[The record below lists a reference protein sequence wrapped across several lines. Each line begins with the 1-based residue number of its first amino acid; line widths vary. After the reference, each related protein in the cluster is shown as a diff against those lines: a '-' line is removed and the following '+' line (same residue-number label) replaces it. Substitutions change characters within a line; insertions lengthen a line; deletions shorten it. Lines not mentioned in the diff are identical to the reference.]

1 MAPLLGTRER
11 STATGQAAVRDNAAG
26 DTGFWNG
33 DISPRSAPGSGDVAS
48 NGSSAKDDAP
58 GSSAASYANS
68 SGRRDGG
75 TNAPSASLRWRR
87 LGNVVSFSTRL
98 AMASRSAAAS
108 LDELG
113 LVDDTLTG
121 VANTVAAAAAAAAG
135 GGAGVDAAFSAA
147 AAAAAD
153 ADLDGGGAAS
163 AEQEGFP
170 REDATGR
177 NAGGVAR
184 GAGEKGLHTV
194 AEWGDE
200 GEDGGKSGGTVAG
213 EIWEK
218 LEEEGEGEN
227 GLMVSD
233 DGMGEED
240 GSVVDG
246 VSVSEEV
253 AWGRENGE
261 GVQGRGRGW
270 GVVRARV
277 RENLGQAIRRN
288 SGGGGGGGTGDVAA
302 AAAFSGDGKG
312 ERAGVREAGER
323 AKAEGEEQEG
333 EEGEEEAGEFDD
345 GHPPPTPPPTTAP
358 PPPWSPPP
366 PAPPAMSAAALF
378 KPRGRK
384 SVEAIRVTHDARLYC
399 VLTDVYV
406 TCLKMPPLAFFVAV
420 FAAPIALSLLFTP
433 LFLLG
438 VGGLQ
443 FQDGILPPIHPLS
456 HSHTHPNPLPD
467 SHPYPH
473 SHACS
478 HSGDSLA
485 SQLEA
490 IRDSVQQQ
498 AQHEEQPYQ
507 LGLETHSLPYHQQQP
522 QQHYHDQQE
531 QQQQPH
537 CHEHHSP
544 STTCPPSSSSCS
556 SSPLH
561 TPLLSSLPP
570 RLYSVLVKLL
580 SLTTSTSVLCLATV
594 QRALFIILNVFLYS
608 YATPPLAP
616 AASLVS
622 LVSVAV
628 LASFSSSHCPFFALC
643 VFCSCMSRCLALP
656 SSHCSLTLCL
666 HVLSAASTLSFCDI
680 LANLTSTFSLASSS
694 LMPLLPRPSP
704 RLAEYVLVFCVFRF
718 LPVTLLLFLRSWR
731 SPCDLVDAQV
741 SLTFR
746 CFHMLPSGSVFCSVQ
761 DLPVVKG
768 QVPYLQY
775 GMNVRHI
782 VEESSPLWEH
792 TPASLQAGDAS
803 FALVVSGTDRASMQP
818 VFHIQDYY
826 VHDGE
831 VQWGSEYD
839 DFVSVSHMGER
850 VLDHSRVDA
859 IKTFKVGVL
868 ATQAIARMTA
878 AAKQRQRQ
886 LLDHRRLF
894 SWLSFRSP
902 AAAAFAAAGTAA
914 AADAASTRI
923 EKKADQR
930 RIVGIPFEGSSGHGY
945 CRTQAGRKV
954 FQARNIVFS
963 LSRVMDSGYDS
974 DVGSDDNGGNE
985 IENALGSGFSE
996 VPQPERTAAGAAAE
1010 AGNRGGSLEYTKRGA
1025 TSAEKKSGGL
1035 RQFPPASAGEC
1046 PSLPPIPAISLH
1058 SRMRPVVSMLELAH
1072 RSYRALHAR
1081 YEKQRA
1087 EHERLRGYA
1096 RVQDVRMLALG
1107 EELDALEARMKREGP
1122 AAALE
1127 WLRSRESSVR
1137 TALDGTTTKEQ
1148 EPRGTTKAAAAVSDA
1163 PGPPAQAPKPALA
1176 GLMREVVPEPP
1187 LHEGKAAGGGDVGA
1201 RVGAEWEPVWL
1212 TAIEAV
1218 KAGNVGEEEAGEAVD
1233 AGEGGAAE
1241 DVGGP
1246 GEAEGPTARKRLDTR
1261 CHSHATSPNQTQSGD
1276 SLIEPTGAD
1285 TPPPST
1291 LNHATGSTTS
1301 TSPAPPTAAVSEPG
1315 GLAAPATTLSTDA
1328 AAAPVPPGGKD
1339 KAGGL
1344 VLSRGVR
1351 VGLAPRG
1358 GEGSSAMEAET
1369 GKEGGVG
1376 RGGAVRGSPLG
1387 KREEGWQGDRDERG
1401 QTEGTGKSFEAS
1413 HKWIGER
1420 EAADIASCSTDTQ
1433 LRPAERELSPTTV
1446 TAAPA
1451 AETEAEARGTSG
1463 CVGEGNSGSSGSSG
1477 STVAATRARW
1487 EALSAK
1493 AAEGGKEGGAE
1504 KRIDDVARSRP
1515 SRRSG
1520 WHSRRPSVV
1529 EIEEIIDPSPASP
1542 DVFSPAS
1549 AAATAGV
1556 AGKTESWRGGQ
1567 AGGAGLLLSSPLSTA
1582 GSSASMDMGEGSPLG
1597 TSASGPSVASSP
1609 GLWTQPLG
1617 TPLHQLSPSPLSSA
1631 PGRAFASD
1639 PGGSAFLSSERS
1651 PGVTAAGG
1659 SMQWDL
1665 PLQQQQQ
1672 PGLYEGLVQS
1682 EMYESPSR
1690 DGMDKRRVTSGD
1702 LGMETRPAKGGWE
1715 GGSGSESPRRAT
1727 TTEEAGVWGRQGVG
1741 ETSGSTGVEEG
1752 SSGEMAGRSSQQGFF
1767 GRVVGAL
1774 REEAARNV
1782 DRISE
1787 KGILAI
1793 PGAMGGF
1800 YHGLVRRSLG
1810 VS

>member
-1 MAPLLGTRER
+1 MAPLLASRER

-26 DTGFWNG
+26 DTIFWNG

-48 NGSSAKDDAP
+48 SGSSGSSAKDDAP
-58 GSSAASYANS
+58 GSTAAGNANS

-121 VANTVAAAAAAAAG
+121 VANTVAAATAAAAFAAGGGGDAAAAAG
-135 GGAGVDAAFSAA
+135 ADAA
-147 AAAAAD
+147 AADD
-153 ADLDGGGAAS
+153 ADLDGGGAL
-163 AEQEGFP
+163 AEQKSFP
-170 REDATGR
+170 SEDGTGR
-177 NAGGVAR
+177 KAGGVAR
-184 GAGEKGLHTV
+184 GAAEKGLHTV

-200 GEDGGKSGGTVAG
+200 GEGGGKSGGTVAG

-227 GLMVSD
+227 GWMVSD
-233 DGMGEED
+233 DGMSEED
-240 GSVVDG
+240 GSVVSG
-246 VSVSEEV
+246 LRASEEV
-253 AWGRENGE
+253 ARGREYGE

-277 RENLGQAIRRN
+277 RENLGQSTRGN
-288 SGGGGGGGTGDVAA
+288 GGGGGGGGGKGAA
-302 AAAFSGDGKG
+302 AAAAAGGFSGDGKG
-312 ERAGVREAGER
+312 VRVGVSEAGESG
-323 AKAEGEEQEG
+323 KAEGEEQEG
-333 EEGEEEAGEFDD
+333 EEAEEAGEFDD
-345 GHPPPTPPPTTAP
+345 GHPPSTPPTTAP
-358 PPPWSPPP
+358 PPPRSPPP

-384 SVEAIRVTHDARLYC
+384 SVESIRVTHDARLYC

-443 FQDGILPPIHPLS
+443 FEDGILPPLHPLT
-456 HSHTHPNPLPD
+456 HSHTHPHPHPD

-490 IRDSVQQQ
+490 IRDSAQQQ
-498 AQHEEQPYQ
+498 AQHEEQLYQ
-507 LGLETHSLPYHQQQP
+507 LDLETHSLPYHQQQP
-522 QQHYHDQQE
+522 QQHYHDQQQQE
-531 QQQQPH
+531 QQQQQQQQPH

-570 RLYSVLVKLL
+570 RLYSVLVTLL
-580 SLTTSTSVLCLATV
+580 SLTTSTCVLCLATV

-608 YATPPLAP
+608 
-616 AASLVS
+616 VS
-622 LVSVAV
+622 LSTTFGGSPVSAHSPYTLV
-628 LASFSSSHCPFFALC
+628 LANLNTLLAQFLFVFLSGAVFARMS
-643 VFCSCMSRCLALP
+643 VPSQPVRCSRTALISDQAFALP
-656 SSHCSLTLCL
+656 SSAAASAKASE
-666 HVLSAASTLSFCDI
+666 SAAAAAHPDRVRVFSARFV
-680 LANLTSTFSLASSS
+680 LTGPA
-694 LMPLLPRPSP
+694 
-704 RLAEYVLVFCVFRF
+704 
-718 LPVTLLLFLRSWR
+718 
-731 SPCDLVDAQV
+731 PCDLVDAQV

-746 CFHMLPSGSVFCSVQ
+746 CFHMLPSGSVFCSVH

-775 GMNVRHI
+775 GMSVRHI
-782 VEESSPLWEH
+782 VDESSPLWGH

-839 DFVSVSHMGER
+839 DFVSVSHTGER

-859 IKTFKVGVL
+859 IKTFKS
-868 ATQAIARMTA
+868 A
-878 AAKQRQRQ
+878 AFVS
-886 LLDHRRLF
+886 LSPSPPLF
-894 SWLSFRSP
+894 SPSACTL
-902 AAAAFAAAGTAA
+902 TIEK
-914 AADAASTRI
+914 AADQGRI
-923 EKKADQR
+923 L
-930 RIVGIPFEGSSGHGY
+930 GIHFEGSSGHGY
-945 CRTQAGRKV
+945 YRTQAGRKV

-974 DVGSDDNGGNE
+974 DVGSDDNGGTE
-985 IENALGSGFSE
+985 IENAFGSGLPE
-996 VPQPERTAAGAAAE
+996 VTQPGRTAAAADAAAAAAE

-1025 TSAEKKSGGL
+1025 TSAENESGGGETTVMALKEAL
-1035 RQFPPASAGEC
+1035 RREGD
-1046 PSLPPIPAISLH
+1046 AIIE
-1058 SRMRPVVSMLELAH
+1058 SRMRPVVSMLDQAH

-1096 RVQDVRMLALG
+1096 RVQDVRVLALG
-1107 EELDALEARMKREGP
+1107 EDLDALEARMKRDGP
-1122 AAALE
+1122 VAALE
-1127 WLRSRESSVR
+1127 WLRSRESGESSGN
-1137 TALDGTTTKEQ
+1137 TMKPALAERKEQ
-1148 EPRGTTKAAAAVSDA
+1148 ELRTVATKGAAAVSTA
-1163 PGPPAQAPKPALA
+1163 SEAATPAPAQAPAPTPALA
-1176 GLMREVVPEPP
+1176 PAAAPAPAQAVPEPP
-1187 LHEGKAAGGGDVGA
+1187 RRVGKALGGGTVGA
-1201 RVGAEWEPVWL
+1201 QVGEIAAEWERVWL
-1212 TAIEAV
+1212 TAVEAV
-1218 KAGNVGEEEAGEAVD
+1218 KAGKAGEVGD
-1233 AGEGGAAE
+1233 AGKAGNAAAAGKAE
-1241 DVGGP
+1241 DVEEVGKLTGG
-1246 GEAEGPTARKRLDTR
+1246 KQRLDLR
-1261 CHSHATSPNQTQSGD
+1261 SDSPATFLSQPQSQD
-1276 SLIEPTGAD
+1276 LLNEPTG
-1285 TPPPST
+1285 TSTPPPPST
-1291 LNHATGSTTS
+1291 LNHTTGSTTTS
-1301 TSPAPPTAAVSEPG
+1301 SSPAPPTAAVSEPG
-1315 GLAAPATTLSTDA
+1315 RFPAPATSLPTDA
-1328 AAAPVPPGGKD
+1328 AAAPAAPAALVPPGGED
-1339 KAGGL
+1339 EAGGA
-1344 VLSRGVR
+1344 VQSRGVG
-1351 VGLAPRG
+1351 VLAPQ
-1358 GEGSSAMEAET
+1358 GEQS
-1369 GKEGGVG
+1369 
-1376 RGGAVRGSPLG
+1376 GGAVRGSPLG
-1387 KREEGWQGDRDERG
+1387 KREGGWQGDREERG
-1401 QTEGTGKSFEAS
+1401 ETEGTGKSFEAS
-1413 HKWIGER
+1413 DKWIGER

-1433 LRPAERELSPTTV
+1433 LRPAERESSSTTV
-1446 TAAPA
+1446 TATTVAAPA
-1451 AETEAEARGTSG
+1451 AETEAEARGTGGFIVEGSN
-1463 CVGEGNSGSSGSSG
+1463 GNSGN
-1477 STVAATRARW
+1477 TVAATRAKW

-1520 WHSRRPSVV
+1520 RHSRRPSVV
-1529 EIEEIIDPSPASP
+1529 EIEEIIEPSPASP
-1542 DVFSPAS
+1542 EVFSPAS
-1549 AAATAGV
+1549 PAAAAAATASGK
-1556 AGKTESWRGGQ
+1556 AGSWLGGS
-1567 AGGAGLLLSSPLSTA
+1567 GRGAGLLLSSPLSTA

-1631 PGRAFASD
+1631 TGRAFASD
-1639 PGGSAFLSSERS
+1639 PGYSAFLSAEHS
-1651 PGVTAAGG
+1651 PGVAAAAGWG

-1665 PLQQQQQ
+1665 SPQKQ
-1672 PGLYEGLVQS
+1672 PGQHEELVQS
-1682 EMYESPSR
+1682 ELYEPPPSGA
-1690 DGMDKRRVTSGD
+1690 GMDRRRATSGD
-1702 LGMETRPAKGGWE
+1702 FVMETTPAKGGWE
-1715 GGSGSESPRRAT
+1715 GGSGSQSPRRAT
-1727 TTEEAGVWGRQGVG
+1727 TAEEAGLWGRKGVG
-1741 ETSGSTGVEEG
+1741 ERSGSTGAEEG
-1752 SSGEMAGRSSQQGFF
+1752 WVGSTGESGSGGEMAERNSQQGFF

-1793 PGAMGGF
+1793 PGATGGF
-1800 YHGLVRRSLG
+1800 YYGLVRRSLG
-1810 VS
+1810 GS